1 MAVFFLAER
10 KDMLMRGRS
19 NEHINIPIEPSWI
32 DIIDPEIPESSGEKL
47 ELLNRCLAA
56 IALGARVEKV
66 TPKHVGS
73 EGMYLVQRALKAQA
87 RRHEV

>member
-1 MAVFFLAER
+1 
-10 KDMLMRGRS
+10 MLMKERPS
-19 NEHINIPIEPSWI
+19 EPKKIPTELSLF
-32 DIIDPEIPESSGEKL
+32 DIIDPAVPEQSSEKL
-47 ELLNRCLAA
+47 ALLHDSLAA
-56 IALGARVEKV
+56 IALGARVEKL